1 MINPRYR
8 LNVSFTDRGFKPF
21 FRGSFFALKRKLN
34 GLDHSRIGVVLSKKY
49 SRKATSRNRIKRDIF
64 RFFQE
69 NRQFL
74 DKHPDSS
81 DIVLILLTTENQIK
95 DNKEAFTKELKN
107 VLSL

>member
-1 MINPRYR
+1 MISARYR

-21 FRGSFFALKRKLN
+21 FRGSFFALKKRLN

-49 SRKATSRNRIKRDIF
+49 SKKATARNRIKRDIF

-74 DKHPDSS
+74 EKYPEPS
-81 DIVLILLTTENQIK
+81 DIVFILLTTENQMK
-95 DNKEAFTKELKN
+95 DNKEAFTKELTN